1 MSVLIGKCNV
11 WGVRKGLCAR
21 CEPLSN
27 LGKKYLIRMAQEMVI
42 REREKKEK
50 KVKLLPSYAF

>member
-1 MSVLIGKCNV
+1 M
-11 WGVRKGLCAR
+11 
-21 CEPLSN
+21 SN